1 MRLQAEAILN
11 ALKENQKI
19 NQKLKISKTK
29 VKKMVKDW

>member
-1 MRLQAEAILN
+1 MKSQAEAILD

-29 VKKMVKDW
+29 AKRMVKDW